1 MFRTILAIVVI
12 VAAILWLPLWVQL
25 TLFIIA
31 VVLIPYRLGLFI
43 PAAFG
48 DALYAPH
55 GISLTELKYTFVT
68 AALIIV
74 YWLIVHKTRVK
85 DIYAV
90 ETT

>member
-1 MFRTILAIVVI
+1 MLRTIFAITFI
-12 VAAILWLPLWVQL
+12 TAALLWLPLWVQL
-25 TLFIIA
+25 ALFIIA
-31 VVLIPYRLGLFI
+31 AVFIPYRLALFI

-68 AALIIV
+68 MALIIV
-74 YWLIVHKTRVK
+74 HWLIIHKTRVK